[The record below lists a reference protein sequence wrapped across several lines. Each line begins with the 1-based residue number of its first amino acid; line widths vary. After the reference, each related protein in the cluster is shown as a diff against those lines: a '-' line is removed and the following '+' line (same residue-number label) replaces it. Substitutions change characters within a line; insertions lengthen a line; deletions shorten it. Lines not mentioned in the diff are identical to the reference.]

1 MDAEGTKPRT
11 RSSERVPRWPFGW
24 QVLCGVSPDARKCF
38 QSYHL
43 AAVMAVWLA
52 SPLWCFPRRPQVFP
66 ILPLGSCLP
75 LHAPPG
81 VYGCAKSYPAAY

>member
-43 AAVMAVWLA
+43 AAVSPYTPHRACTAVPNPIQRPT
-52 SPLWCFPRRPQVFP
+52 SPNGRVC
-66 ILPLGSCLP
+66 
-75 LHAPPG
+75 
-81 VYGCAKSYPAAY
+81 